1 MLFNR
6 TKVHAWR
13 LVLVVSV
20 MMHIMMSAYRHFEVS
35 IAALEMDKVDI
46 ALIKLLWRY

>member
-13 LVLVVSV
+13 LDLVVAV
-20 MMHIMMSAYRHFEVS
+20 ILHIIMSAYRHFELL

-46 ALIKLLWRY
+46 ALIKLLWRN

>member
-13 LVLVVSV
+13 LYLVVTV
-20 MMHIMMSAYRHFEVS
+20 IVHIIMSAYRHFELP

-46 ALIKLLWRY
+46 ALIKLLWRN